1 MLSLK
6 ESTNSIPIAMTI
18 DKKHTVYKSNTQDQN
33 QNKIEFPV
41 APLDDLK
48 SLIPYFDFKH
58 MKAGKKS
65 IRMFI
70 SGSTGSGKTYLCEQ
84 ILKNSFKKA
93 PVIYL
98 FSSIWDEDYKD
109 IKNLIH
115 LDIDEFYESNP
126 DIEDIYTKLHP
137 NSVCIFDDI
146 LSLDDKKLKKYIKLR
161 DQCLSVGRHKD
172 ISTIC
177 IEQQPRNYTKS
188 RIVLLNSEMY
198 IFFPKSSYMPFKKT
212 CEEYIG
218 LSKSKI
224 EDLGKHRYIAIYKN
238 YPSYY
243 ITDFETCMLEY
254 L

>member
-6 ESTNSIPIAMTI
+6 ATSESIPIAMTI
-18 DKKHTVYKSNTQDQN
+18 DKKHTIYKSKRNANLGQ
-33 QNKIEFPV
+33 KEIEFPEE
-41 APLDDLK
+41 PLEEHK
-48 SLIPYFDFKH
+48 SLIPYFDFKY
-58 MKAGKKS
+58 MKSGKKS

-84 ILKNSFKKA
+84 ILKTSFKKA

-98 FSSIWDEDYKD
+98 FSSIWDEDYKTV
-109 IKNLIH
+109 KNLIH
-115 LDIDEFYESNP
+115 LDIDEFYEENP
-126 DIEDIYTKLHP
+126 NIDIYEKLHP

-146 LSLDDKKLKKYIKLR
+146 LSFDDKKLKKYIKLR

-218 LSKSKI
+218 LTKNKI
-224 EDLGKHRYIAIYKN
+224 EELGQHRYIAIYKN

-243 ITDFETCMLEY
+243 ITDFKVSL